1 MQRDP
6 LYGRVTGEIRW
17 WLLAARA
24 EEGLKGPVL
33 VLSAWVNGGV
43 VVQQGGTGPG
53 GADEGE
59 VGTLDWSEW

>member
-33 VLSAWVNGGV
+33 VLSAWVGEWGC
-43 VVQQGGTGPG
+43 GGTAGR
-53 GADEGE
+53 
-59 VGTLDWSEW
+59 DWTWRCG